1 MKLLYGLFYT
11 SFSLAVVSAFA
22 LVVVL
27 LIRFIIVKVPKKYFM
42 CLWWL
47 FLIRSICPVSL
58 SSIYSLSPGINRKF
72 HIFLEL
78 IGLSF
83 DEQGG
88 VLTGWQSVF
97 VRQFTVNTNFR
108 FCSIMWAAGVLF
120 IWIYTLVK
128 QTGIRK
134 WLQKAERLDGSIYQ
148 HEKLNIPVM
157 TGVFRLKKYLPGK
170 MNVSEAKYVL
180 RHMEI
185 HEERHDGVLRAAAF
199 IVLSLQWFNPFMWLA
214 HYFILRDIETAA
226 DEDTLSYFGYDDRAK
241 YAQEILNMNK
251 GKKVIRPS
259 LVTFQENRID
269 DRASKMLYQNKIKK
283 KDRQVVVL
291 IVLIFFIWWFMLRPL
306 YMLWEGSLDTTVDN
320 SISQPGD
327 IQMMTELYSK
337 RIISQTEEPLFDK
350 TKQVVVAQTNVKSA
364 DGLSKVIKIVMTDGQ
379 QEDSGYDG
387 EFKLV
392 LEDTEEN
399 KLAEENLNG
408 QFGEN
413 KNDKLHFEKNVAL
426 HISDYNSDKV
436 NEVAIG
442 QDIEFTDENLNT
454 LLGREPKKKEKN
466 KIKSIQKYYIWNIE
480 TDKLQCVSEPIYTA
494 DKTGAEANSC
504 EFKIP
509 KGTNGVIKVKVL
521 KNKFYYVWDGTNE
534 MFVRK
539 ELTKKQLKK
548 YKKDSD
554 KTDESGEKS
563 VHSLKNDSDRESIRV
578 VTQKDSTGSEEI
590 KNIVISPNGASKK
603 ISNIKGYYCELQW
616 VQTTDNEENRYAVL
630 TYNGIKSQTFVVFDT
645 KLKEIYYK
653 QEDGN
658 SALSSVFDRYNGN
671 QNDIAF
677 NKDDLVVYTLQEK
690 ENDVLKIG
698 FAANA
703 KDNVVVKGSYKYDVE
718 KKNQYDFNYSQT
730 SAANAGSSNNDMGA
744 SATESPT
751 ASASQ

>member
-22 LVVVL
+22 LVAVL

-291 IVLIFFIWWFMLRPL
+291 VVLIFFIWWFMLRPL

-320 SISQPGD
+320 S
-327 IQMMTELYSK
+327 
-337 RIISQTEEPLFDK
+337 ISQTEEPLFDK

-392 LEDTEEN
+392 LEDTEGN

-408 QFGEN
+408 QFGDN

-480 TDKLQCVSEPIYTA
+480 ADKLQCVSEPIYTA

-563 VHSLKNDSDRESIRV
+563 VHSLRNDSDRESIRV

-590 KNIVISPNGASKK
+590 KNIVISPNGPSKK

-616 VQTTDNEENRYAVL
+616 VQTTDDEENRYAVL

-730 SAANAGSSNNDMGA
+730 SAANAGSSNNDKGA
-744 SATESPT
+744 SAAESPT

>member
-1 MKLLYGLFYT
+1 MTLKLLYGLFYT

-291 IVLIFFIWWFMLRPL
+291 VVLIFFIWWFMLRPL
-306 YMLWEGSLDTTVDN
+306 YMLWEGSLDTTADN
-320 SISQPGD
+320 S
-327 IQMMTELYSK
+327 
-337 RIISQTEEPLFDK
+337 ISQTEEPLFDK

-392 LEDTEEN
+392 LDDTKGN

-408 QFGEN
+408 QFGDN

-480 TDKLQCVSEPIYTA
+480 ADKLQCVSEPIYTA

-563 VHSLKNDSDRESIRV
+563 VHSLRNDSDRESIRV

-703 KDNVVVKGSYKYDVE
+703 KDNVVVKGSYKYDIE

-730 SAANAGSSNNDMGA
+730 SAANAGSSNNDTGA
-744 SATESPT
+744 SAAESPM

>member
-72 HIFLEL
+72 HIFLEA

-291 IVLIFFIWWFMLRPL
+291 VVLIFFIWWFMLRPL
-306 YMLWEGSLDTTVDN
+306 YMLWEGSLDTTADN
-320 SISQPGD
+320 S
-327 IQMMTELYSK
+327 
-337 RIISQTEEPLFDK
+337 ISQTEEPLFDK

-392 LEDTEEN
+392 LEDTKGN

-408 QFGEN
+408 QFGDN

-480 TDKLQCVSEPIYTA
+480 ADKLQCVSEPIYTA

-563 VHSLKNDSDRESIRV
+563 VHSLRNDSDRESIRV

-703 KDNVVVKGSYKYDVE
+703 KDNVVVKGSYKYDIE

-730 SAANAGSSNNDMGA
+730 SAANAGSSNNDTGA
-744 SATESPT
+744 SAAESPM

>member
-1 MKLLYGLFYT
+1 MTLKLLYGLFYT

-22 LVVVL
+22 LVAVL

-291 IVLIFFIWWFMLRPL
+291 VVLIFFIWWFMLRPL

-320 SISQPGD
+320 S
-327 IQMMTELYSK
+327 
-337 RIISQTEEPLFDK
+337 ISQTEEPLFDK

-387 EFKLV
+387 ELKLV
-392 LEDTEEN
+392 LEDTEGN

-408 QFGEN
+408 QFGDN

-480 TDKLQCVSEPIYTA
+480 ADKLQCVSEPIYTA

-563 VHSLKNDSDRESIRV
+563 VHSLRNDSDRESIRV

-616 VQTTDNEENRYAVL
+616 VQTTDDEENRYAVL

-730 SAANAGSSNNDMGA
+730 SAANAGSSNNDKGA
-744 SATESPT
+744 SAAESPT

>member
-291 IVLIFFIWWFMLRPL
+291 VVLIFFIWWFMLRPL
-306 YMLWEGSLDTTVDN
+306 YMLWEGSLDTTADN
-320 SISQPGD
+320 S
-327 IQMMTELYSK
+327 
-337 RIISQTEEPLFDK
+337 ISQTEEPLFDK

-392 LEDTEEN
+392 LEDTKGN

-408 QFGEN
+408 QFGDN

-480 TDKLQCVSEPIYTA
+480 ADKLQCVSEPIYTA

-548 YKKDSD
+548 YKKDSN

-563 VHSLKNDSDRESIRV
+563 VHSLRNDSDRESIRV

-703 KDNVVVKGSYKYDVE
+703 KDNVVVKGSYKYDIE

-730 SAANAGSSNNDMGA
+730 SAANAGSSNNDTGA
-744 SATESPT
+744 SAAESPM

>member
-22 LVVVL
+22 LVAVL

-47 FLIRSICPVSL
+47 FLIRSLCPVSL

-291 IVLIFFIWWFMLRPL
+291 VVLIFFIWWFMLRPL

-320 SISQPGD
+320 S
-327 IQMMTELYSK
+327 
-337 RIISQTEEPLFDK
+337 ISQTEEPLFDK

-392 LEDTEEN
+392 LEDTEGN

-408 QFGEN
+408 QFGDN

-480 TDKLQCVSEPIYTA
+480 ADKLQCVSEPIYTA

-563 VHSLKNDSDRESIRV
+563 VHSLRNDSDRESIRV

-616 VQTTDNEENRYAVL
+616 VQTTDDEENRYAVL

-730 SAANAGSSNNDMGA
+730 SAANAGSSNNDKGA
-744 SATESPT
+744 SAAESPT

>member
-1 MKLLYGLFYT
+1 MTLKLLYGLFYT

-291 IVLIFFIWWFMLRPL
+291 VVLIFFIWWFMLRPL

-320 SISQPGD
+320 S
-327 IQMMTELYSK
+327 
-337 RIISQTEEPLFDK
+337 ISQTEEPLFDK

-392 LEDTEEN
+392 LEDTEGN

-442 QDIEFTDENLNT
+442 QDIEFTDENLNA
-454 LLGREPKKKEKN
+454 LLVREPKKKEKN

-480 TDKLQCVSEPIYTA
+480 ADKLQCVSEPIYTA

-563 VHSLKNDSDRESIRV
+563 VHSLKNDSDRESVRV

-630 TYNGIKSQTFVVFDT
+630 TYNGIRSQTFVVFDT

-730 SAANAGSSNNDMGA
+730 SAANAGSSNNDTGA
-744 SATESPT
+744 SGAESPT

>member
-1 MKLLYGLFYT
+1 MTLKLLYGLFYT

-72 HIFLEL
+72 HMFLEL

-291 IVLIFFIWWFMLRPL
+291 VVLIFFIWWFMLRPL

-320 SISQPGD
+320 SISQ
-327 IQMMTELYSK
+327 
-337 RIISQTEEPLFDK
+337 TEEPLFDK
-350 TKQVVVAQTNVKSA
+350 TKQDVVAQTNVKSA

-442 QDIEFTDENLNT
+442 QDIEFTDENLNA

-480 TDKLQCVSEPIYTA
+480 ADKLQCVSEPIYTA

-563 VHSLKNDSDRESIRV
+563 VHSLKNDSDRESVRV

-677 NKDDLVVYTLQEK
+677 NNDDLVVYTLQEK

-730 SAANAGSSNNDMGA
+730 SAANAGSGNNDTGA
-744 SATESPT
+744 SAAESPT

>member
-1 MKLLYGLFYT
+1 MTLKLLYGLFYT

-291 IVLIFFIWWFMLRPL
+291 VVLIFFIWWFMLRPL
-306 YMLWEGSLDTTVDN
+306 YMLWEGSLDTTADN
-320 SISQPGD
+320 S
-327 IQMMTELYSK
+327 
-337 RIISQTEEPLFDK
+337 ISQTEEPLFDK

-392 LEDTEEN
+392 LEDTKGN

-408 QFGEN
+408 QFGDN

-480 TDKLQCVSEPIYTA
+480 ADKLQCVSEPIYTA

-563 VHSLKNDSDRESIRV
+563 VHSLRNDSDRESIRV

-703 KDNVVVKGSYKYDVE
+703 KDNVVVKGSYKYDIE

-730 SAANAGSSNNDMGA
+730 SVANAGSSNNDTGA
-744 SATESPT
+744 SAAESPM

>member
-108 FCSIMWAAGVLF
+108 FCSIMWTAGVLF

-320 SISQPGD
+320 SISQ
-327 IQMMTELYSK
+327 
-337 RIISQTEEPLFDK
+337 TEEPLFDK

-480 TDKLQCVSEPIYTA
+480 ADKLQCVSEPIYTA
-494 DKTGAEANSC
+494 DKTSAEANSC

-509 KGTNGVIKVKVL
+509 RGTNGVIKVKVL

-554 KTDESGEKS
+554 RTDESGEKS
-563 VHSLKNDSDRESIRV
+563 VHSLKNDSDRESVRV
-578 VTQKDSTGSEEI
+578 VTQRDSTGSEEI

-730 SAANAGSSNNDMGA
+730 SAANAGSSNNDTGA
-744 SATESPT
+744 SAAESPT

>member
-1 MKLLYGLFYT
+1 MTLKLLYGLFYT

-72 HIFLEL
+72 HIFLEA

-291 IVLIFFIWWFMLRPL
+291 VVLIFFIWWFMLRPL
-306 YMLWEGSLDTTVDN
+306 YMLWEGSLDTAVDN
-320 SISQPGD
+320 SN
-327 IQMMTELYSK
+327 
-337 RIISQTEEPLFDK
+337 SQTEKPLFDK

-480 TDKLQCVSEPIYTA
+480 ADKLQCVSEPIYTA

-730 SAANAGSSNNDMGA
+730 SAANAGSSNNDTGA
-744 SATESPT
+744 SAAESPT

>member
-1 MKLLYGLFYT
+1 MTLKLLYGLFYT

-22 LVVVL
+22 LVAVL

-291 IVLIFFIWWFMLRPL
+291 VVLIFFIWWFMLRPL

-320 SISQPGD
+320 S
-327 IQMMTELYSK
+327 
-337 RIISQTEEPLFDK
+337 ISQTEEPLFDK

-392 LEDTEEN
+392 LEDTEGN

-408 QFGEN
+408 QFGDN

-480 TDKLQCVSEPIYTA
+480 ADKLQCVSEPIYTA

-563 VHSLKNDSDRESIRV
+563 VHSLRNDSDRESIRV

-616 VQTTDNEENRYAVL
+616 VQTTDDEENRYAVL

-658 SALSSVFDRYNGN
+658 SALSSVFDRYDGN

-730 SAANAGSSNNDMGA
+730 SAANAGSSNNDKGA
-744 SATESPT
+744 SAAESPT

>member
-320 SISQPGD
+320 SISQ
-327 IQMMTELYSK
+327 
-337 RIISQTEEPLFDK
+337 TEEPLFDK

-413 KNDKLHFEKNVAL
+413 KNDKLNFEKNVAL

-442 QDIEFTDENLNT
+442 QDIEFTDENLNA

-480 TDKLQCVSEPIYTA
+480 ADKLQCVSEPIYTA

-590 KNIVISPNGASKK
+590 KNIVIYPNGASKK

-730 SAANAGSSNNDMGA
+730 SAANAGSSNNDTGA
-744 SATESPT
+744 SAAESPFWHM
-751 ASASQ
+751 

>member
-1 MKLLYGLFYT
+1 MTLKLLYGLFYT

-72 HIFLEL
+72 HMFLEA

-291 IVLIFFIWWFMLRPL
+291 VVLIFFIWWFMLRPL

-320 SISQPGD
+320 S
-327 IQMMTELYSK
+327 
-337 RIISQTEEPLFDK
+337 ISQTEEPLFDK

-442 QDIEFTDENLNT
+442 QDIEFTDENLNA

-480 TDKLQCVSEPIYTA
+480 ADKLQCVSEPIYTA

-563 VHSLKNDSDRESIRV
+563 VHSLKNDSDRESVRV

-630 TYNGIKSQTFVVFDT
+630 TYNGIRSQTFVVFDT

-730 SAANAGSSNNDMGA
+730 SAANAGSSNNDTGA
-744 SATESPT
+744 SGAESPT

>member
-22 LVVVL
+22 LVAVL

-291 IVLIFFIWWFMLRPL
+291 VVLIFFIWWVMLRPL

-320 SISQPGD
+320 S
-327 IQMMTELYSK
+327 
-337 RIISQTEEPLFDK
+337 ISQTEEPLFDK

-392 LEDTEEN
+392 LEDTEGN

-408 QFGEN
+408 QFGDN

-480 TDKLQCVSEPIYTA
+480 ADKLQCVSEPIYTA

-563 VHSLKNDSDRESIRV
+563 VHSLRNDSDRESIRV

-616 VQTTDNEENRYAVL
+616 VQTTDDEENRYAVL

-730 SAANAGSSNNDMGA
+730 SAANAGSSNNDKGA
-744 SATESPT
+744 SAAESPT

>member
-1 MKLLYGLFYT
+1 MTLKLLYGLFYT

-22 LVVVL
+22 LVAVL

-148 HEKLNIPVM
+148 HEKLDIPVM

-291 IVLIFFIWWFMLRPL
+291 VVLIFFIWWFMLRPL

-320 SISQPGD
+320 S
-327 IQMMTELYSK
+327 
-337 RIISQTEEPLFDK
+337 ISQTEEPLFDK

-392 LEDTEEN
+392 LEDTEGN

-408 QFGEN
+408 QFGDN

-480 TDKLQCVSEPIYTA
+480 ADKLQCVSEPIYTA

-563 VHSLKNDSDRESIRV
+563 VHSLRNDSDRESIRV

-616 VQTTDNEENRYAVL
+616 VQTTDDEENRYAVL

-730 SAANAGSSNNDMGA
+730 SAANAGSSNNDKGA
-744 SATESPT
+744 SAAESPT

>member
-1 MKLLYGLFYT
+1 MTLKLLYGLFYT

-22 LVVVL
+22 LVAVL

-199 IVLSLQWFNPFMWLA
+199 IVLSLQWFNSFMWLA

-291 IVLIFFIWWFMLRPL
+291 VVLIFFIWWFMLRPL

-320 SISQPGD
+320 S
-327 IQMMTELYSK
+327 
-337 RIISQTEEPLFDK
+337 ISQTEEPLFDK

-392 LEDTEEN
+392 LEDTEGN

-408 QFGEN
+408 QFGDN

-480 TDKLQCVSEPIYTA
+480 ADKLQCVSEPIYTA

-563 VHSLKNDSDRESIRV
+563 VHSLRNDSDRESIRV

-616 VQTTDNEENRYAVL
+616 VQTTDDEENRYAVL

-730 SAANAGSSNNDMGA
+730 SAANAGSSNNDTGA
-744 SATESPT
+744 SAAESPT

>member
-22 LVVVL
+22 LVAVL

-291 IVLIFFIWWFMLRPL
+291 VVLIFFIWWFMLRPL

-320 SISQPGD
+320 S
-327 IQMMTELYSK
+327 
-337 RIISQTEEPLFDK
+337 ISQTEEPLFDK

-392 LEDTEEN
+392 LEDTEGN

-408 QFGEN
+408 QFGDN

-480 TDKLQCVSEPIYTA
+480 ADKLQCVSEPIYTA

-563 VHSLKNDSDRESIRV
+563 VHSLRNDSDRESIRV

-616 VQTTDNEENRYAVL
+616 VQTTDDEENRYAVL

-658 SALSSVFDRYNGN
+658 RALSSVFDRYNGN

-730 SAANAGSSNNDMGA
+730 SAANAGSSNNDKGA
-744 SATESPT
+744 SAAESPT

>member
-320 SISQPGD
+320 SISQ
-327 IQMMTELYSK
+327 
-337 RIISQTEEPLFDK
+337 TEEPLFDK

-442 QDIEFTDENLNT
+442 QDIEFTDENLNA

-480 TDKLQCVSEPIYTA
+480 ADKLQCVSEPIYTA

-563 VHSLKNDSDRESIRV
+563 VHSLKNDSDRESVRV

-730 SAANAGSSNNDMGA
+730 SAANAGSSNNDTGA
-744 SATESPT
+744 SAAESPT

>member
-291 IVLIFFIWWFMLRPL
+291 VVLIFFIWWFMLRPL
-306 YMLWEGSLDTTVDN
+306 YMLWEGSLDTTADN
-320 SISQPGD
+320 S
-327 IQMMTELYSK
+327 
-337 RIISQTEEPLFDK
+337 ISQTEEPLFDK

-392 LEDTEEN
+392 LEDTEGN

-408 QFGEN
+408 QFGDN

-480 TDKLQCVSEPIYTA
+480 ADKLQCVSEPIYTA

-563 VHSLKNDSDRESIRV
+563 VHSLRNDSDRESIRV

-616 VQTTDNEENRYAVL
+616 VQTTDDEENRYAVL

-730 SAANAGSSNNDMGA
+730 SAANAGSSNNDKGA
-744 SATESPT
+744 SAAESPT

>member
-291 IVLIFFIWWFMLRPL
+291 VVLILFIWWFMLRPL

-320 SISQPGD
+320 S
-327 IQMMTELYSK
+327 
-337 RIISQTEEPLFDK
+337 ISQTEEPLFDK

-392 LEDTEEN
+392 LEDAEGN

-480 TDKLQCVSEPIYTA
+480 ADKLQCVSETIYTA

-730 SAANAGSSNNDMGA
+730 SAANAGSSNNDTGA
-744 SATESPT
+744 SAAESPT

>member
-226 DEDTLSYFGYDDRAK
+226 DVDTLSYFGYDDRAK

-291 IVLIFFIWWFMLRPL
+291 VVLIFFIWWFMLRPL

-320 SISQPGD
+320 SN
-327 IQMMTELYSK
+327 
-337 RIISQTEEPLFDK
+337 SQTEEPLFDK

-408 QFGEN
+408 QFGDN

-480 TDKLQCVSEPIYTA
+480 ADKLQCVSGPIYTA

-509 KGTNGVIKVKVL
+509 KGTNGVIQVKVL

-730 SAANAGSSNNDMGA
+730 SAANAGSSNNDTGA
-744 SATESPT
+744 SAVESPT

>member
-11 SFSLAVVSAFA
+11 FFSLAVVSAFA
-22 LVVVL
+22 LVAVL

-291 IVLIFFIWWFMLRPL
+291 VVLIFFIWWFMLRPL

-320 SISQPGD
+320 S
-327 IQMMTELYSK
+327 
-337 RIISQTEEPLFDK
+337 ISQTEEPLFDK

-392 LEDTEEN
+392 LEDTEGN

-408 QFGEN
+408 QFGDN

-480 TDKLQCVSEPIYTA
+480 ADKLQCVSEPIYTA

-563 VHSLKNDSDRESIRV
+563 VHSLRNDSDRESIRV

-616 VQTTDNEENRYAVL
+616 VQTTDDEENRYAVL

-730 SAANAGSSNNDMGA
+730 SAANAGSSNNDKGA
-744 SATESPT
+744 SAAESPT

>member
-22 LVVVL
+22 LVAVL

-97 VRQFTVNTNFR
+97 VRQFTVKTNFR

-291 IVLIFFIWWFMLRPL
+291 VVLIFFIWWFMLRPL

-320 SISQPGD
+320 S
-327 IQMMTELYSK
+327 
-337 RIISQTEEPLFDK
+337 ISQTEEPLFDK

-392 LEDTEEN
+392 LEDTEGN

-408 QFGEN
+408 QFGDN

-480 TDKLQCVSEPIYTA
+480 ADKLQCVSEPIYTA

-563 VHSLKNDSDRESIRV
+563 VHSLRNDSDRESIRV

-616 VQTTDNEENRYAVL
+616 VQTTDDEENRYAVL

-730 SAANAGSSNNDMGA
+730 SAANAGSSNNDKGA
-744 SATESPT
+744 SAAESPT

>member
-72 HIFLEL
+72 HIFLEA

-291 IVLIFFIWWFMLRPL
+291 VVLIFFIWWFMLRPL

-320 SISQPGD
+320 SISQ
-327 IQMMTELYSK
+327 TEK
-337 RIISQTEEPLFDK
+337 PLFDK

-480 TDKLQCVSEPIYTA
+480 ADKLQCVSEPIYTA

-653 QEDGN
+653 QKDGN

-730 SAANAGSSNNDMGA
+730 SAANAGSSNNDTGA
-744 SATESPT
+744 SAAESPT

>member
-320 SISQPGD
+320 SISQ
-327 IQMMTELYSK
+327 
-337 RIISQTEEPLFDK
+337 TEEPLFDK

-413 KNDKLHFEKNVAL
+413 KNDKLHFEKNVAV

-442 QDIEFTDENLNT
+442 QDIEFTDENLNA

-480 TDKLQCVSEPIYTA
+480 ADKLQCVSEPIYTA

-703 KDNVVVKGSYKYDVE
+703 NDNVVVKGSYKYDVE

>member
-72 HIFLEL
+72 HIFLEA

-291 IVLIFFIWWFMLRPL
+291 VVLIFFIWWFMLRPL

-320 SISQPGD
+320 SISQ
-327 IQMMTELYSK
+327 TEK
-337 RIISQTEEPLFDK
+337 PLFDK

-480 TDKLQCVSEPIYTA
+480 ADKLQCVSEPIYTA

-534 MFVRK
+534 MFVTK

-730 SAANAGSSNNDMGA
+730 SAANAGSSNNDTGA
-744 SATESPT
+744 SAAESPT

>member
-1 MKLLYGLFYT
+1 MTLKLLYGLFYT

-22 LVVVL
+22 LVAVL

-291 IVLIFFIWWFMLRPL
+291 VVLIFFIWWFMLRPL

-320 SISQPGD
+320 S
-327 IQMMTELYSK
+327 
-337 RIISQTEEPLFDK
+337 ISQTEEPLFDK

-392 LEDTEEN
+392 LEDTEGN

-408 QFGEN
+408 QFGDN

-480 TDKLQCVSEPIYTA
+480 ADKLQCVSEPIYTA

-554 KTDESGEKS
+554 KTDEIGEKS
-563 VHSLKNDSDRESIRV
+563 VHSLRNDSDRESIRV

-616 VQTTDNEENRYAVL
+616 VQTTDDEENRYAVL

-730 SAANAGSSNNDMGA
+730 SAANAGSSNNDKGA
-744 SATESPT
+744 SAAESPT

>member
-72 HIFLEL
+72 HIFLEA

-291 IVLIFFIWWFMLRPL
+291 VVLIFFIWWFMLRPL

-320 SISQPGD
+320 SISQ
-327 IQMMTELYSK
+327 TEK
-337 RIISQTEEPLFDK
+337 PLFDK

-454 LLGREPKKKEKN
+454 LLGREKN

-480 TDKLQCVSEPIYTA
+480 ADKLQCVSEPIYTA

-730 SAANAGSSNNDMGA
+730 SAANAGSSNNDTGA
-744 SATESPT
+744 SAAESPT

>member
-1 MKLLYGLFYT
+1 MTLKLLYGLFYT

-108 FCSIMWAAGVLF
+108 FCSIMWTAGVLF

-320 SISQPGD
+320 SISQ
-327 IQMMTELYSK
+327 
-337 RIISQTEEPLFDK
+337 TEEPLFDK

-480 TDKLQCVSEPIYTA
+480 ADKLQCVSEPIYTA
-494 DKTGAEANSC
+494 DKTSAEANSC

-509 KGTNGVIKVKVL
+509 RGTNGVIKVKVL

-554 KTDESGEKS
+554 RTDESGEKS
-563 VHSLKNDSDRESIRV
+563 VHSLKNDSDRESVRV
-578 VTQKDSTGSEEI
+578 VTQRDSTGSEEI

-730 SAANAGSSNNDMGA
+730 SAANAGSSNNDTGA
-744 SATESPT
+744 SAAESPT

>member
-291 IVLIFFIWWFMLRPL
+291 VVLILFIWWFMLRPL

-320 SISQPGD
+320 S
-327 IQMMTELYSK
+327 
-337 RIISQTEEPLFDK
+337 ISQTEEPLFDK

-442 QDIEFTDENLNT
+442 QDIEFTDENLNA

-480 TDKLQCVSEPIYTA
+480 ADKLQCVSEPIYTA

-730 SAANAGSSNNDMGA
+730 SAANAGSSNNDTGA
-744 SATESPT
+744 SAAESPT

>member
-22 LVVVL
+22 LVAVL

-291 IVLIFFIWWFMLRPL
+291 VVLIFFIWWFMLRPL

-320 SISQPGD
+320 S
-327 IQMMTELYSK
+327 
-337 RIISQTEEPLFDK
+337 ISQTEEPLFDK

-392 LEDTEEN
+392 LEDTEGN

-408 QFGEN
+408 QFGDN

-480 TDKLQCVSEPIYTA
+480 ADKLQCVSEPIYTA

-563 VHSLKNDSDRESIRV
+563 VHALRNDSDRESIRV

-616 VQTTDNEENRYAVL
+616 VQTTDDEENRYAVL

-730 SAANAGSSNNDMGA
+730 SAANAGSSNNDKGA
-744 SATESPT
+744 SAAESPT

>member
-291 IVLIFFIWWFMLRPL
+291 VVLILFIWWFMLRPL

-320 SISQPGD
+320 S
-327 IQMMTELYSK
+327 
-337 RIISQTEEPLFDK
+337 ISQTEEPLFDK

-364 DGLSKVIKIVMTDGQ
+364 DGLSKVIKIVMTDGK

-392 LEDTEEN
+392 LEDTEGN
-399 KLAEENLNG
+399 KLAEEDLNG

-480 TDKLQCVSEPIYTA
+480 ADKLQCVSEPIYTA
-494 DKTGAEANSC
+494 DKTGAETNSC

-690 ENDVLKIG
+690 ENNVLKIG

-730 SAANAGSSNNDMGA
+730 SAANAGSGNNDTGA

-751 ASASQ
+751 TP

>member
-1 MKLLYGLFYT
+1 VTLKLLYGLFYT

-22 LVVVL
+22 LVAVL

-283 KDRQVVVL
+283 KDRQVLVL
-291 IVLIFFIWWFMLRPL
+291 VVLIFFIWWFMLRPL

-320 SISQPGD
+320 S
-327 IQMMTELYSK
+327 
-337 RIISQTEEPLFDK
+337 ISQTEEPLFDK

-392 LEDTEEN
+392 LEDTEGN

-408 QFGEN
+408 QFGDN

-480 TDKLQCVSEPIYTA
+480 ADKLQCVSEPIYTA

-563 VHSLKNDSDRESIRV
+563 VHSLRNDSDRESIRV

-616 VQTTDNEENRYAVL
+616 VQTTDDEENRYAVL

-730 SAANAGSSNNDMGA
+730 SAANAGSSNNDKGA
-744 SATESPT
+744 SAAESPT

>member
-22 LVVVL
+22 LVAVL

-120 IWIYTLVK
+120 IWIYTLEK

-291 IVLIFFIWWFMLRPL
+291 VVLIFFIWWFMLRPL

-320 SISQPGD
+320 S
-327 IQMMTELYSK
+327 
-337 RIISQTEEPLFDK
+337 ISQTEEPLFDK

-392 LEDTEEN
+392 LEDTEGN

-408 QFGEN
+408 QFGDN

-480 TDKLQCVSEPIYTA
+480 ADKLQCVSEPIYTA

-563 VHSLKNDSDRESIRV
+563 VHSLRNDSDRESIRV

-616 VQTTDNEENRYAVL
+616 VQTTDDEENRYAVL

-730 SAANAGSSNNDMGA
+730 SAANAGSSNNDKGA
-744 SATESPT
+744 SAAESPT

>member
-72 HIFLEL
+72 HIFLEA

-291 IVLIFFIWWFMLRPL
+291 VVLIFFIWWFMLRPL

-320 SISQPGD
+320 SISQ
-327 IQMMTELYSK
+327 TEK
-337 RIISQTEEPLFDK
+337 PLFDK

-442 QDIEFTDENLNT
+442 QDIEFTDENLNA

-480 TDKLQCVSEPIYTA
+480 ADKLQCVSEPIYTA

-730 SAANAGSSNNDMGA
+730 SAANAGSSNNDTGA
-744 SATESPT
+744 SAAESPT

>member
-22 LVVVL
+22 LVAVL

-291 IVLIFFIWWFMLRPL
+291 VVLIFFIWWFMLRPL

-320 SISQPGD
+320 S
-327 IQMMTELYSK
+327 
-337 RIISQTEEPLFDK
+337 ISQTEEPLFDK

-392 LEDTEEN
+392 LEDTEGN

-408 QFGEN
+408 QFGDN

-480 TDKLQCVSEPIYTA
+480 ADKLQCVSEPIYTA

-563 VHSLKNDSDRESIRV
+563 VHSLRNDSDRESIRV

-616 VQTTDNEENRYAVL
+616 VQTTDDEENRYAVL

-658 SALSSVFDRYNGN
+658 SALSSGFDRYNGN

-730 SAANAGSSNNDMGA
+730 SAANAGSSNNDKGA
-744 SATESPT
+744 SAAESPT

>member
-58 SSIYSLSPGINRKF
+58 SSLYSLSPGINRKF

-226 DEDTLSYFGYDDRAK
+226 DEETLSYFGYDDRAK

-291 IVLIFFIWWFMLRPL
+291 VVLIFFIWWFMLRPL

-320 SISQPGD
+320 S
-327 IQMMTELYSK
+327 
-337 RIISQTEEPLFDK
+337 ISQTEEPLFDK

-392 LEDTEEN
+392 LEDTEGN

-442 QDIEFTDENLNT
+442 QDIEFTDENLNA

-480 TDKLQCVSEPIYTA
+480 ADKLQCVSEPIYTA

-730 SAANAGSSNNDMGA
+730 SAANAGSSNNDTGA
-744 SATESPT
+744 SAAESPT

>member
-1 MKLLYGLFYT
+1 MTLKLLYGLFYT

-22 LVVVL
+22 LVAVL

-199 IVLSLQWFNPFMWLA
+199 IALSLQWFNPFMWLA

-291 IVLIFFIWWFMLRPL
+291 VVLIFFIWWFMLRPL

-320 SISQPGD
+320 S
-327 IQMMTELYSK
+327 
-337 RIISQTEEPLFDK
+337 ISQTEEPLFDK

-392 LEDTEEN
+392 LEDTEGN

-408 QFGEN
+408 QFGDN

-480 TDKLQCVSEPIYTA
+480 ADKLQCVSEPIYTA

-563 VHSLKNDSDRESIRV
+563 VHSLRNDSDRESIRV

-616 VQTTDNEENRYAVL
+616 VQTTDDEENRYAVL

-730 SAANAGSSNNDMGA
+730 SAANAGSSNNDKGA
-744 SATESPT
+744 SAAESPT